1 MMLRELRKQKK
12 LTQAECAKY
21 LGVPLRTYQNYETD
35 AAKRTS
41 IKYLYMLEKLEQYGF
56 VDEDHG
62 ILSIQKI
69 KDVCTDVFAD
79 YDIEYCYLFGSYAKG
94 KATETSDV
102 DLLIGTSVSGIHF
115 YGLVEAIREGLHKR
129 VDIKKTDQYYIDKII
144 TDLTFIRTH
153 TESLSKSKLEED
165 EILVDSI
172 MFRLIQ
178 VAENSEKLTEKFKE
192 TYPSIPWRAI
202 KGLRNR
208 IVHEYG
214 NVDLTI
220 VYDTVK
226 KDIPE
231 LIGILEGIC
240 RCKKE

>member
-1 MMLRELRKQKK
+1 M
-12 LTQAECAKY
+12 
-21 LGVPLRTYQNYETD
+21 RTYQNYETD

-129 VDIKKTDQYYIDKII
+129 VDILNREQ
-144 TDLTFIRTH
+144 L
-153 TESLSKSKLEED
+153 ESNLELIN
-165 EILVDSI
+165 EILKDGI
-172 MFRLIQ
+172 ENLWIIRRLTNIILIRLLQTSLLLEHIQ
-178 VAENSEKLTEKFKE
+178 
-192 TYPSIPWRAI
+192 RACQN
-202 KGLRNR
+202 RNWKR
-208 IVHEYG
+208 MRF
-214 NVDLTI
+214 L
-220 VYDTVK
+220 
-226 KDIPE
+226 
-231 LIGILEGIC
+231 LILLCFG
-240 RCKKE
+240 

>member
-1 MMLRELRKQKK
+1 MVAFEWGGKYDAERTAETEK

-94 KATETSDV
+94 KRQK
-102 DLLIGTSVSGIHF
+102 
-115 YGLVEAIREGLHKR
+115 LV
-129 VDIKKTDQYYIDKII
+129 
-144 TDLTFIRTH
+144 
-153 TESLSKSKLEED
+153 
-165 EILVDSI
+165 
-172 MFRLIQ
+172 M
-178 VAENSEKLTEKFKE
+178 
-192 TYPSIPWRAI
+192 
-202 KGLRNR
+202 
-208 IVHEYG
+208 
-214 NVDLTI
+214 
-220 VYDTVK
+220 
-226 KDIPE
+226 
-231 LIGILEGIC
+231 
-240 RCKKE
+240 